1 MVSISSWRD
10 IFGTTLY
17 ANVTYNQDII
27 LARNL
32 EATAAQGN
40 LLLDYA
46 KEMTA
51 GNINKMILFKKMLG
65 LVDVSRG
72 SIVAIK
78 IDKVIFEQRQ
88 ALKLNTLQDVKKKL

>member
-1 MVSISSWRD
+1 M
-10 IFGTTLY
+10 Y
-17 ANVTYNQDII
+17 ANVTYNQDSI
-27 LARNL
+27 LAKNL

-46 KEMTA
+46 KEMIA
-51 GNINKMILFKKMLG
+51 GNDNKMILYQKMLG